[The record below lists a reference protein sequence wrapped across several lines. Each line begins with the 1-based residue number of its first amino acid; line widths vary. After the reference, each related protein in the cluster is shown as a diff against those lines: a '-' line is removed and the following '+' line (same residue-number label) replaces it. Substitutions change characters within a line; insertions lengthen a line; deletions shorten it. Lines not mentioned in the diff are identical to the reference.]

1 MPRKIIAGN
10 WKMNHDLPTGLQLIE
25 AVADY
30 LRENVPQKVEVVMAT
45 PYLHLAEGRKIAQ
58 DTPITLAAQDCSA
71 HEEGAYTGEV
81 STGMLASAGTE
92 LVIVGH
98 SERRQYHAENDALLR
113 QKLERCWE
121 KGLLPILCVGERE
134 EDRDA
139 GRQKAVVRKQLE
151 GALEGCSEHQ
161 LENLVIAYE
170 PVWAIGTGRTAT
182 PEEAQ
187 DMHQFIRQ
195 YLIEAYSA
203 TLADE
208 ASLLY
213 GGSLKP
219 ANAHELLRQP
229 DIDGG
234 LIGGAS
240 LKAADFCALIKAG
253 EELLR

>member
-1 MPRKIIAGN
+1 
-10 WKMNHDLPTGLQLIE
+10 MNHDLSTGLQLIT
-25 AVADY
+25 AVSDY
-30 LRENVPQKVEVVMAT
+30 LRQNAPQKVEVVIAA
-45 PYLHLAEGRKIAQ
+45 PYLHLAEGRKISQ
-58 DTPITLAAQDCSA
+58 DTPLSLAAQDCSA
-71 HEEGAYTGEV
+71 HAEGAYTGEV
-81 STGMLASAGTE
+81 SAGMLASAGME

-98 SERRQYHAENDALLR
+98 SERRQYHGEEDALIR

-121 KGLLPILCVGERE
+121 KSLLPILCVGERE
-134 EDRDA
+134 EERDA

-151 GALEGCSEHQ
+151 GALSGCSEHQ

-187 DMHQFIRQ
+187 EMHHFIRQ

-208 ASLLY
+208 ASLIY

-219 ANAHELLRQP
+219 ANAQELLRQP
-229 DIDGG
+229 DINGG

-240 LKAADFCALIKAG
+240 LKADSFIALIEAG